1 MQERSITH
9 RAYLEIVPVV
19 LVILTSVYAAIALFR
34 RAVDELVLG
43 IGGLIFG
50 LWGANSGHMPRARRT
65 LLAMDRALLWAIS
78 VFWRASVRPKS

>member
-1 MQERSITH
+1 MPERSITH

-43 IGGLIFG
+43 IGGIIFG

-65 LLAMDRALLWAIS
+65 LLAMDRTLVWAIS
-78 VFWRASVRPKS
+78 VFRRASMRAKT